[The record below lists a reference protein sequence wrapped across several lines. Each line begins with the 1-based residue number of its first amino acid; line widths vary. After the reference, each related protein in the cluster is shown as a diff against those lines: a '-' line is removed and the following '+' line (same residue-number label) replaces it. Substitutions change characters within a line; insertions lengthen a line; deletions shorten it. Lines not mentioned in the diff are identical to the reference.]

1 MTGLFFAWTFAQ
13 RTGTGSA
20 RLQRPVR
27 RATGPRCGGVA
38 GLVGNSRPVLPD
50 VQTRLCAASDACTK
64 SRSLSGVY

>member
-27 RATGPRCGGVA
+27 QATGPRFG
-38 GLVGNSRPVLPD
+38 GLVGNSRPVLLD
-50 VQTRLCAASDACTK
+50 VQTRLCAASDARTK
-64 SRSLSGVY
+64 SWSLSWAFI